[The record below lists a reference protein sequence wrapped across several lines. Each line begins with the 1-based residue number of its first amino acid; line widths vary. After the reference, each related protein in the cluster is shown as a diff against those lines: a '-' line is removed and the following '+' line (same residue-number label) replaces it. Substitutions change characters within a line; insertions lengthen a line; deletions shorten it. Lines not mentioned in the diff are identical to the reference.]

1 MKHGWAAL
9 TVVLALGSLV
19 PDRVTAQAAGQT
31 RQSQQSQQ
39 AQDTSQRSRSTGRPT
54 QERPKQSPGERFEL
68 QQNYPNPFN
77 PSTTIPFTLG
87 DPPSCTD
94 SGKQYRVT
102 LRIFN
107 VLAQEVAVPILQG
120 GDVAAGQPVRNVIL
134 RCGTY
139 TAYWNG
145 NYRNT
150 SQEVASGLYIYV
162 IEVNGRR
169 GHKKMLV
176 VK

>member
-1 MKHGWAAL
+1 MMHRWAAL
-9 TVVLALGSLV
+9 VVVLALGSLV

-31 RQSQQSQQ
+31 QRSQQSQQ
-39 AQDTSQRSRSTGRPT
+39 GQDTSQRSQRSSRPA
-54 QERPKQSPGERFEL
+54 QETPQRSPGDRFEL

-87 DPPSCTD
+87 DPACTD
-94 SGKQYRVT
+94 SDKQYRVT

-120 GDVAAGQPVRNVIL
+120 GNVAAGQPVRNVVL
-134 RCGTY
+134 RCGSY

-145 NYRNT
+145 HYRNT
-150 SQEVASGLYIYV
+150 SQEVASGVYIYV
-162 IEVNGRR
+162 IEVNGKPK
-169 GHKKMLV
+169 HKKMLV